1 MRDFAS
7 ERPAS
12 VRSASVVVSF
22 SPVPPPAI
30 AFSLLSVTPVSFSV
44 ASFVPLSLYVALLH
58 SSLALSLGPAFVSPL
73 TGRRRDE
80 TRRDEKESRSPRSGV
95 ERSAGNESFEIVNF
109 RAWFMHGT
117 REERTRAYASL
128 CVLYVEIKRERE
140 REKWGDEKESEIT
153 VEERRGGVND
163 RNAARSQRDA
173 YYRGE
178 EVLQHPQKRLS
189 KDCVTRAYG
198 C

>member
-1 MRDFAS
+1 
-7 ERPAS
+7 
-12 VRSASVVVSF
+12 
-22 SPVPPPAI
+22 
-30 AFSLLSVTPVSFSV
+30 
-44 ASFVPLSLYVALLH
+44 
-58 SSLALSLGPAFVSPL
+58 
-73 TGRRRDE
+73 
-80 TRRDEKESRSPRSGV
+80 
-95 ERSAGNESFEIVNF
+95 
-109 RAWFMHGT
+109 MHGT